1 MVRIHTGEEPVEEL
15 QRRFTEELKD
25 MLKKAAI
32 ELKCNVEELKYRT
45 NNAGVVEIER
55 MTAQEMIDMGISE
68 AKQKNVIAIKKA
80 RGVL

>member
-15 QRRFTEELKD
+15 QRKFTEELKG